1 MSEDSPKIVGPEMSP
16 ELSEFLSE
24 TDFPSET
31 GFLSE
36 AELQQRGPSASEPES
51 ASASG
56 RLAPADTM
64 AGPTEAVAARTV
76 SELESAPAPDGDTV
90 ENPRAAGMHVGPAR
104 VADFRVRSQTPAAVA
119 FHSLAPGPVT
129 LVELI
134 ERHGGFDWREAV
146 AVIHQICLYLRDHA
160 PQTPILLDPRNIQI
174 TDKGEV
180 QLLSGQTSS
189 DPLVIQVGR
198 LLRTMLMGKDAPPEL
213 RLLLAQATFELPIFE
228 SIEDVD
234 RALAQLHRLDEP
246 GPAGLALLRAVAAPP
261 PPTNPKDDFGHP
273 PPIRSILPV
282 RNAQRRSRARNT
294 GLGSLFGSYASH
306 VAIIFAAI
314 AAIGGILLT
323 RPAVLFPKDAPSTAA
338 LAAPVEVATPP
349 LVAPERSSAETATL
363 VPAAPRPPI
372 HRPPSGARD
381 RPGVVVATPLDGRAT
396 EGNPPRHAPNP
407 ARPTATAGIDPTPPS
422 PRDSQRRATSLLAQG
437 QAAEAA
443 MAFDSLVMSNPL
455 FDPRAGEWTPEA
467 LAAFRTS
474 QRQLL
479 PVIAQRTYDR
489 GKAALNTGDADRALA
504 LGKEAKAILDRRLA
518 DTPAELRAQV
528 QDLIEQATAAAALA
542 NEIVYSE
549 ADADVV
555 APRALSRQM
564 PVTGPIGVPPH
575 RVGWLDMIIDRD
587 GSVFFVKLNT
597 PLNRH
602 HERMI
607 VSPAKA
613 WRYRPATKNGKPVMY
628 RIRVKVNL
636 PESGTDF

>member
-1 MSEDSPKIVGPEMSP
+1 
-16 ELSEFLSE
+16 
-24 TDFPSET
+24 
-31 GFLSE
+31 
-36 AELQQRGPSASEPES
+36 
-51 ASASG
+51 
-56 RLAPADTM
+56 
-64 AGPTEAVAARTV
+64 
-76 SELESAPAPDGDTV
+76 
-90 ENPRAAGMHVGPAR
+90 
-104 VADFRVRSQTPAAVA
+104 
-119 FHSLAPGPVT
+119 
-129 LVELI
+129 
-134 ERHGGFDWREAV
+134 
-146 AVIHQICLYLRDHA
+146 
-160 PQTPILLDPRNIQI
+160 
-174 TDKGEV
+174 
-180 QLLSGQTSS
+180 
-189 DPLVIQVGR
+189 
-198 LLRTMLMGKDAPPEL
+198 
-213 RLLLAQATFELPIFE
+213 
-228 SIEDVD
+228 
-234 RALAQLHRLDEP
+234 
-246 GPAGLALLRAVAAPP
+246 
-261 PPTNPKDDFGHP
+261 
-273 PPIRSILPV
+273 
-282 RNAQRRSRARNT
+282 
-294 GLGSLFGSYASH
+294 
-306 VAIIFAAI
+306 
-314 AAIGGILLT
+314 
-323 RPAVLFPKDAPSTAA
+323 
-338 LAAPVEVATPP
+338 
-349 LVAPERSSAETATL
+349 
-363 VPAAPRPPI
+363 
-372 HRPPSGARD
+372 
-381 RPGVVVATPLDGRAT
+381 
-396 EGNPPRHAPNP
+396 
-407 ARPTATAGIDPTPPS
+407 
-422 PRDSQRRATSLLAQG
+422 
-437 QAAEAA
+437 

-489 GKAALNTGDADRALA
+489 AKAALNAGDADRALA